1 LNVEFYP
8 GAPVQQITSP
18 KLLPSIPSRINGRF
32 RDVSIV
38 RTGGHFFHPGSAR
51 SSRANEGISIF
62 TSERRSSRT
71 SFSSVFSQLQPEKRI
86 FAQRFY
92 SEGKFGKIN
101 PVLVEKYEINGRD
114 HEETGK
120 IVCPLQKLEP
130 TSAHLHVRFWGQT
143 AGLSGQ
149 IRGLRLSRL
158 ACCACGWHTAL
169 VETIWGDDG
178 VADGTVMC
186 CVACVHLE
194 ELDDDM
200 WRYAPGSVGEMRQG
214 SCFCA
219 FPVDGRAIVTGLML
233 AGRSNTWC
241 DL

>member
-1 LNVEFYP
+1 
-8 GAPVQQITSP
+8 
-18 KLLPSIPSRINGRF
+18 
-32 RDVSIV
+32 
-38 RTGGHFFHPGSAR
+38 
-51 SSRANEGISIF
+51 
-62 TSERRSSRT
+62 
-71 SFSSVFSQLQPEKRI
+71 
-86 FAQRFY
+86 
-92 SEGKFGKIN
+92 
-101 PVLVEKYEINGRD
+101 VLVEKYEINGRD

-194 ELDDDM
+194 ELDDVM